1 MNPFHFLLFNISQYF
16 CIEHI
21 AFIMC
26 KQINPAHTMN
36 KKMNLMAQNC
46 EDEKENYGKRFQQF
60 RSSVQGKA
68 EIGAPRWEL
77 LGSCLTMQYNPE
89 CMHYL
94 PCLISASYEI
104 VMHLSFLITEFF
116 QVLIIGFFSQRSFLF
131 YTGNNISTLCKV
143 RKILKVIR
151 KRGKM
156 PASSIGLPF

>member
-1 MNPFHFLLFNISQYF
+1 
-16 CIEHI
+16 
-21 AFIMC
+21 
-26 KQINPAHTMN
+26 
-36 KKMNLMAQNC
+36 
-46 EDEKENYGKRFQQF
+46 
-60 RSSVQGKA
+60 
-68 EIGAPRWEL
+68 
-77 LGSCLTMQYNPE
+77 MQYNPE

-156 PASSIGLPF
+156 PASSIGLPFWALVRPGRLIWVYGGYAWELNLSTRSEMGWDVYMCASFLLWGKMQQNNSNSSSRSSNNSDWGFYNAGF